1 MEIKLIIIML
11 ISIWYTYSWIKGQK
25 LFFLSLLPKV
35 NKYINLVFG
44 PFLPNGNSYWIQ
56 QIYTRSTY
64 PICTSVQRILISVW
78 VIVKIHQ
85 IIFFSSKSDHRVCSR
100 DCIKVIFIVSPSQNL
115 AYYGINAHAFWCRR
129 INL

>member
-11 ISIWYTYSWIKGQK
+11 ISIWYTYSWIRGQK
-25 LFFLSLLPKV
+25 LFILFLLPKV

-85 IIFFSSKSDHRVCSR
+85 IIFFFFKKWPPGLFKGLYQSYFHCPTIPKFGILRYKCT
-100 DCIKVIFIVSPSQNL
+100 CILV
-115 AYYGINAHAFWCRR
+115 
-129 INL
+129 